1 MPAFLVIEDHPLTR
15 RALADDLLRLYRD
28 ATVDVAS
35 DIDHGIDRA
44 RRLPEGA
51 VVILDLGLPHCAGL
65 ASLRRLLAAVPQAR
79 VAVFSGADDPYTMVE
94 ARRLGAR
101 AFIPKTC
108 EAERFAE
115 AIGAILGGRL
125 AFPPETLRFSAGR
138 LSAAELEVLRAIAR
152 GVGRSRGEVG
162 EALGVSE
169 RVVKRRLNNIYEKLG
184 VGSRVEALARARS
197 LGISLGD
204 G

>member
-15 RALADDLLRLYRD
+15 RALADDLRRLYRD
-28 ATVDVAS
+28 ATVEVAG
-35 DIDHGIDRA
+35 DLDQGIDRA
-44 RRLPEGA
+44 GRLPEGA
-51 VVILDLGLPHCAGL
+51 LVILDLGLPRCAGL

-108 EAERFAE
+108 EAEQFAR
-115 AIGAILGGRL
+115 AVDAVLDGRL
-125 AFPPETLRFSAGR
+125 AFPPETLRVAAGR
-138 LSAAELEVLRAIAR
+138 LSAAEIEVLRVIAR

>member
-15 RALADDLLRLYRD
+15 RALADDLRRLHPD
-28 ATVDVAS
+28 ATVEVAG
-35 DIDHGIDRA
+35 DLDQGIDRA
-44 RRLPEGA
+44 ERMPEGA
-51 VVILDLGLPHCAGL
+51 LVILDLGLPRCAGL
-65 ASLRRLLAAVPQAR
+65 ASLRRLLAAVPHAR
-79 VAVFSGADDPYTMVE
+79 VVVFSGADDTYTMVE

-101 AFIPKTC
+101 AFVPKTC
-108 EAERFAE
+108 EAEHFAE
-115 AIGAILGGRL
+115 AIGAVLGGRL
-125 AFPPETLRFSAGR
+125 AFPPETLRISTGR
-138 LSAAELEVLRAIAR
+138 LNAAEIEVLRVIAR

-162 EALGVSE
+162 EALGVTE
-169 RVVKRRLNNIYEKLG
+169 RVIKRRLNNIYEKLG

>member
-15 RALADDLLRLYRD
+15 RALADDLRRLYRD
-28 ATVDVAS
+28 ATVEAAGDL
-35 DIDHGIDRA
+35 DQGIDRA
-44 RRLPEGA
+44 RRLPEDA
-51 VVILDLGLPHCAGL
+51 VVILDLGLPRCAGL

-101 AFIPKTC
+101 GFIPKTC
-108 EAERFAE
+108 EAEHFAG
-115 AIGAILGGRL
+115 AIGAVLGGRL
-125 AFPPETLRFSAGR
+125 AFPPETLRVSTGR
-138 LSAAELEVLRAIAR
+138 LSAAELEVLRVIAR

-162 EALGVSE
+162 AALGLSE

>member
-1 MPAFLVIEDHPLTR
+1 
-15 RALADDLLRLYRD
+15 
-28 ATVDVAS
+28 
-35 DIDHGIDRA
+35 
-44 RRLPEGA
+44 
-51 VVILDLGLPHCAGL
+51 
-65 ASLRRLLAAVPQAR
+65 
-79 VAVFSGADDPYTMVE
+79 VFSGVDDPHTMVE

-101 AFIPKTC
+101 GFIPKTC
-108 EAERFAE
+108 EAEHFAG
-115 AIGAILGGRL
+115 AIGAVLGGRL
-125 AFPPETLRFSAGR
+125 AFPPETLRVSTGR
-138 LSAAELEVLRAIAR
+138 LSAAELEVLRVIAR

-162 EALGVSE
+162 AALGLSE